1 MTYVNLHSKGF
12 NKEDEDCLYINV
24 FVPLVITSV
33 ADTCRPASNC
43 IENSSLWKK
52 DIYALNHYFLKERP
66 HLSKNDDA
74 MLIMTVFNLYSLL
87 AITIFFWKPLPY
99 FTSNEQL
106 TDEALEQC
114 INIFFFKGNCSQL
127 LAGRH
132 VSNKEVIFGDSVLC
146 VMLKYMYHKNQ
157 SMQFIRGKKV
167 NVFIARWTLTLD
179 CRNLFLRTRI

>member
-1 MTYVNLHSKGF
+1 MLTH
-12 NKEDEDCLYINV
+12 
-24 FVPLVITSV
+24 
-33 ADTCRPASNC
+33 ADLPV

-114 INIFFFKGNCSQL
+114 INIFFFSKGTVLSYWQVGMCQTRKWYL
-127 LAGRH
+127 
-132 VSNKEVIFGDSVLC
+132 VIRSSVLC
-146 VMLKYMYHKNQ
+146 LNTCITKINQ
-157 SMQFIRGKKV
+157 CNLIGWKKV

>member
-1 MTYVNLHSKGF
+1 MLTH
-12 NKEDEDCLYINV
+12 
-24 FVPLVITSV
+24 
-33 ADTCRPASNC
+33 ADLPV

-74 MLIMTVFNLYSLL
+74 MLIMTVFNLYSLW
-87 AITIFFWKPLPY
+87 AVTIFFLK
-99 FTSNEQL
+99 TSALFYEQR
-106 TDEALEQC
+106 A
-114 INIFFFKGNCSQL
+114 INRWSTGTVHKYLFFFKGNCSQL

>member
-114 INIFFFKGNCSQL
+114 INIFFSKGTVLSYWQVGMCQTRKWYL
-127 LAGRH
+127 
-132 VSNKEVIFGDSVLC
+132 VIRSSVLC
-146 VMLKYMYHKNQ
+146 LNTCITKINQ
-157 SMQFIRGKKV
+157 CNLIGGKKV

>member
-1 MTYVNLHSKGF
+1 MFVLQKTQRPDPWDEVKVTDELPPACPQTPDMTYVNLHSKGF

-87 AITIFFWKPLPY
+87 AITIFFLKTSALFYEQRAINRWSTGTVHKYLFFQKELFSVTGRSACVKQGSDIWWFGPLCY
-99 FTSNEQL
+99 
-106 TDEALEQC
+106 A
-114 INIFFFKGNCSQL
+114 
-127 LAGRH
+127 
-132 VSNKEVIFGDSVLC
+132 
-146 VMLKYMYHKNQ
+146 
-157 SMQFIRGKKV
+157 
-167 NVFIARWTLTLD
+167 
-179 CRNLFLRTRI
+179 